1 MKRVSLIL
9 ILVITLVVTVLS
21 IILVGCG
28 STENTA
34 TPTPNL
40 CRDKY
45 LIMVPTLD
53 KQSFYY
59 FEVSQPVF
67 SAITNNMKTYNQT
80 FDQETKTSYLT
91 LYDTNLSLCPTVG
104 GYVPLDW
111 PKLVYGNVTE

>member
-9 ILVITLVVTVLS
+9 ILVATVLS

-28 STENTA
+28 STGNTA

-59 FEVSQPVF
+59 FEVNEFVWS
-67 SAITNNMKTYNQT
+67 SIKGNMATCNLTY
-80 FDQETKTSYLT
+80 DQETNTSYLI
-91 LYDTNLSLCPTVG
+91 LYDTVLSLVPTVN
-104 GYVPLDW
+104 GYVPMNW
-111 PKLVYGNVTE
+111 PKLVYGNVTCPK

>member
-1 MKRVSLIL
+1 MKKLSLIL
-9 ILVITLVVTVLS
+9 ILGILVMSSLF
-21 IILVGCG
+21 VGCG
-28 STENTA
+28 STESTS

-59 FEVSQPVF
+59 FEVSQLVF
-67 SAITNNMKTYNQT
+67 SAITNNMKTYNQS

-111 PKLVYGNVTE
+111 PKLVYGNITCPK